1 MTEMISTGTPIA
13 DKTWPN
19 GVDFNASSTWS
30 QINFGLPIYHP
41 PATAQ
46 AGTATIREKL
56 NGAKVP
62 DAAVGGTVDNLCN
75 ADGDFWTNWG
85 NANFAGAPNIN
96 IQNQSDI
103 ADWPCYSK
111 YYVSFPLDSIPAD
124 KVIISAKLILHQ
136 WGNTGTLDLAKPS
149 LVQVMTIKDSWDES
163 TLTWNNAPLA
173 QENVSQTWV
182 DPVNCDISGGLG
194 WPCVPREWDVSRAV
208 NQAYATGKPLQLALY
223 SANSDYHSGKLF
235 TTSDTGDWN
244 ADGRPTLVI
253 TWGNP

>member
-1 MTEMISTGTPIA
+1 MRQSAEPLIIYAMPMEIFGQIGAMPILPAHPISIFKIKAISLIG
-13 DKTWPN
+13 
-19 GVDFNASSTWS
+19 
-30 QINFGLPIYHP
+30 H
-41 PATAQ
+41 AT
-46 AGTATIREKL
+46 R
-56 NGAKVP
+56 
-62 DAAVGGTVDNLCN
+62 
-75 ADGDFWTNWG
+75 
-85 NANFAGAPNIN
+85 NIMSLSRL
-96 IQNQSDI
+96 I
-103 ADWPCYSK
+103 
-111 YYVSFPLDSIPAD
+111 SIPAD

-223 SANSDYHSGKLF
+223 SADSDYHSGKLF